1 MPRILVVD
9 DQADVR
15 TMISIVLRVHG
26 FEIVEAANAAAAL
39 KAIEGTSFDAAI
51 VDIFLDGINGFDL
64 ITMMRERTREL
75 AVVAISGMA
84 ALDFVSQWPELADV
98 VCLQK
103 PFRPNELMAAIE
115 TARKA
120 VGQPTAGDGVGEG
133 AAF

>member
-15 TMISIVLRVHG
+15 AMISIVLRLHR
-26 FEIVEAANAAAAL
+26 FEIVEAANAEAAL
-39 KAIEGTSFDAAI
+39 KAFEGTSFNAAI

-64 ITMMRERTREL
+64 ITKMRERAPKL

-84 ALDFVSQWPELADV
+84 TLGFVSQSIELADV

-103 PFRPNELMAAIE
+103 PFRPNDLVAAIE
-115 TARKA
+115 AAHRA
-120 VGQPTAGDGVGEG
+120 VGQSMVGDSVGER
-133 AAF
+133 AAL